1 MLVRDYM
8 TRNVVAMKPLD
19 TARAARELMLDRRI
33 QQVPVVTR
41 GELLGIVTDRDIRDV
56 FPTAVVSH
64 LGKEIDE
71 FTGKITLES
80 VMTANVVTIGA
91 EEPVSRA
98 AELLRARRIGALP
111 VVDAGKLV
119 GIITRS
125 DLLAAFIDLAKKDE
139 GRDR

>member
-8 TRNVVAMKPLD
+8 TRNVVTMKPLD
-19 TARAARELMLDRRI
+19 TARAARELMLERRI

-80 VMTANVVTIGA
+80 VMTADVVTIGGD
-91 EEPVSRA
+91 EPASRA

-111 VVDAGKLV
+111 VVDAGNLV

-125 DLLAAFIDLAKKDE
+125 DLLAAFIDLSKTE
-139 GRDR
+139 E